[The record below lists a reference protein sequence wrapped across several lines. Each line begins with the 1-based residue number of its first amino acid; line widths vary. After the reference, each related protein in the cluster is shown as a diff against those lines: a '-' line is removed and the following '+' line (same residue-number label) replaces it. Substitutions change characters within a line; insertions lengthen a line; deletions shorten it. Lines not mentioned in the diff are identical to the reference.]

1 MPLLKKQKQPSLQSQ
16 LRQQCRLASFQLL
29 VSSVHQYTEDKK
41 KKKSLLF
48 QLAFW
53 SALLL
58 FQICRFSG
66 LLINLFHT
74 YSSADA
80 SHCSFRPTSS
90 QELSAGGWSQRC
102 DCSRQS
108 PSWQFNPTPA
118 RTQQN
123 HIIIGVKGDL
133 AATSTGE
140 SWHSSNVRFTECR
153 DCHYCLKFQ
162 EILITHLA
170 CIKWLLQRRRQT
182 ANRLSLFL

>member
-29 VSSVHQYTEDKK
+29 VSSVHQQTEDKK
-41 KKKSLLF
+41 QSLLF

-53 SALLL
+53 SALL
-58 FQICRFSG
+58 FVQICRFSG

-80 SHCSFRPTSS
+80 SHCPFRPTSSSS

-123 HIIIGVKGDL
+123 RIIIGVKGDL
-133 AATSTGE
+133 VATSTGE
-140 SWHSSNVRFTECR
+140 LAFKQCEVHGVSGLPLLLEISGNFDQTFSMYKMVAIATKV
-153 DCHYCLKFQ
+153 YCK
-162 EILITHLA
+162 
-170 CIKWLLQRRRQT
+170 
-182 ANRLSLFL
+182 SLFF